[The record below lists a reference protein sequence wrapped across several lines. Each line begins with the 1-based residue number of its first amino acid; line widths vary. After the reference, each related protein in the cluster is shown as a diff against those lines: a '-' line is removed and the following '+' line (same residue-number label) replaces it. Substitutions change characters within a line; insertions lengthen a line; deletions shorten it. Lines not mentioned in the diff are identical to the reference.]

1 MASSILTRCLRQ
13 GLVRSGETLAPVSG
27 VQHLHTSNTVQGSLS
42 MPERLQNIPQ
52 AAVSFLWGGKLRI
65 LGNFLG
71 TFCLFGGPPSYWEV

>member
-27 VQHLHTSNTVQGSLS
+27 VQHLHTSNTVQGSLN

-52 AAVSFLWGGKLRI
+52 AAVSFLGEKLRI
-65 LGNFLG
+65 DKLCSAL
-71 TFCLFGGPPSYWEV
+71 TSTS